1 MGTITY
7 SPTTWTNGN
16 VTITGKATDV
26 GSGIVAYQFS
36 TSGSLTASSGGWT
49 SITNTKSEISKT
61 YSASSN
67 GTYYFYAKD
76 AQNNINKKSVVISK
90 IDKTK
95 PTITT
100 PTISNIS
107 DGSFT
112 VNSTFNDTNSGLSKI
127 VVYYKTSSSSTYT
140 DQTTTYTTM
149 NGGTTGATGSQ
160 TKSITINN
168 LAPGTIYNVYVVGYD
183 VSGNSVQS
191 STVTTTTK
199 KYVAQ
204 IGSTKYETLAAAVNA
219 AGTTET
225 TILMLD
231 NVKESVTIHSTKSII
246 LNLSG
251 KTVTGNMVNQGKLT
265 ITGNGTLTST
275 KGVTL
280 TNEGT
285 VYIEKTTITN
295 KKEFDGNGF
304 VFKNAKAGTAY
315 MNSGNIV
322 QLFGGTHAVLNSGT
336 LNINGGEI
344 SLVEEGSSTALYISD
359 GGKVNMSGGL
369 IDSTAFGLCVDDG
382 NFSGTGGTITSAN
395 NITNTVLV
403 RNRGSAKFVS
413 MKIIEANSKTAV
425 SNQTTSGNNCVIRSR
440 DTNYGVT
447 GRIDGKVIAT
457 TNTGPGQAKENVT
470 IYNPGTAQ
478 VYFPN
483 WTEKNGQDDIEWRLG
498 NLVGDNVTTT
508 INAKPKDEGTYH
520 VHIYQGSNGQATNF
534 LGSVDLIF
542 YDDSDTEIIDF
553 DTRIENVTSSSYDVI
568 VYNIKCTYGI
578 KNVQVPTWS
587 EANGQDDI
595 KWLEATKQSDGTYK
609 AHIDRSEYTD
619 SGTFKSHVYV
629 YDTAGNGKSK
639 DAGTVELSGWGQWHA
654 STWQS
659 VWNNGCY
666 EIRVLWSYRQDA
678 ESNQTQIRLEQLQCA
693 SLTPYHTYHNYE
705 GSTSIGVAGV
715 GNVGN
720 STSASPSMTVNPNSS
735 YTWDNPDIITT
746 VTHNSDGSWP
756 NPAGQFMWRA
766 NIGQYNTPEVGWSNF
781 YVSVPKINK

>member
-1 MGTITY
+1 MQQ
-7 SPTTWTNGN
+7 
-16 VTITGKATDV
+16 A
-26 GSGIVAYQFS
+26 
-36 TSGSLTASSGGWT
+36 
-49 SITNTKSEISKT
+49 
-61 YSASSN
+61 
-67 GTYYFYAKD
+67 
-76 AQNNINKKSVVISK
+76 
-90 IDKTK
+90 
-95 PTITT
+95 
-100 PTISNIS
+100 
-107 DGSFT
+107 
-112 VNSTFNDTNSGLSKI
+112 
-127 VVYYKTSSSSTYT
+127 
-140 DQTTTYTTM
+140 
-149 NGGTTGATGSQ
+149 
-160 TKSITINN
+160 
-168 LAPGTIYNVYVVGYD
+168 
-183 VSGNSVQS
+183 
-191 STVTTTTK
+191 
-199 KYVAQ
+199 
-204 IGSTKYETLAAAVNA
+204 
-219 AGTTET
+219 
-225 TILMLD
+225 
-231 NVKESVTIHSTKSII
+231 KSII

-251 KTVTGNMVNQGKLT
+251 KTVTGNMTNQGKLT
-265 ITGNGTLTST
+265 VTGNGKITST
-275 KGVTL
+275 TNKTI

-285 VYIEKTTITN
+285 LNIENVTIEATGEGAEGRRVIFN
-295 KKEFDGNGF
+295 SEK
-304 VFKNAKAGTAY
+304 GTIN
-315 MNSGNIV
+315 MNSGSIIMKAGDGHAIDTNGIMNIR
-322 QLFGGTHAVLNSGT
+322 GGT
-336 LNINGGEI
+336 I
-344 SLVEEGSSTALYISD
+344 SLEPDTETGSTALYISK
-359 GGKVNMSGGL
+359 GTTSAGKVNMSGGL
-369 IDSTAFGLCVDDG
+369 IKSKSFGLCVDAG
-382 NFSGTGGTITSAN
+382 NFNGTGGSIETSNSGRYA
-395 NITNTVLV
+395 VLV
-403 RNRGSAKFVS
+403 RNSGAAGFVS
-413 MKIIEANSKTAV
+413 MKLTSTVNGPAV
-425 SNQTTSGNNCVIRSR
+425 TNQTGKGNNCLIKSR
-440 DTNYGVT
+440 DPNYGITGTVGGVVT
-447 GRIDGKVIAT
+447 AT
-457 TNTGPGQAKENVT
+457 TNIGPGQTKEDVT
-470 IYNPGTAQ
+470 IYNPGTSQ

-483 WTEKNGQDDIEWRLG
+483 WTEKNGQDDIEWRLVNVSG
-498 NLVGDNVTTT
+498 NKATTT

-568 VYNIKCTYGI
+568 VYNIKCTYGL

-678 ESNQTQIRLEQLQCA
+678 KSNQTQIRLEQLQCA

-715 GNVGN
+715 GKVGN

-746 VTHNSDGSWP
+746 VTHNSDGTWP